1 MTGATSSRVGTVD
14 NVPRLLAGL
23 SLLHLLIWTA
33 VPTLV
38 TTNAPFEVVRAVAYG
53 HEWQMGYRTGPPLV
67 PWLLEGIVELAG
79 TRLWPF
85 FLSAQLCLVFT
96 FVIVWKL
103 ARRFCGPWGAFAAVL
118 AVEGVYFASNASPEL
133 NPSVVQMPLAALFG
147 WRLHSALVGKR
158 MIDWIIVGFSLGLG
172 LWASY
177 SMAAYVAVL
186 AVVPWFSRWRGL
198 SWAGV
203 GLATAVAAALIL
215 PHVAWLADGGLDQI
229 VGRVGEHRHPIGGQ
243 AGVGV
248 IALPVL
254 GRFLA
259 TLPFWL
265 IAATLLAWHRHGIAI
280 EPSSEVGDADR
291 RVALALAICPV
302 VALVVFIGITGRG
315 FDRMLDGGIWCFMG
329 LAIVIGWRPVISAE
343 RVKWF
348 GLSWAFVF
356 LLPVFSFTMTHT
368 VGLLVSKRELKAHF
382 PGALVARTVTD
393 EWRRLSGRPLRYVV
407 GSGWLAGNVGLYSA
421 DRPTVFVRAD
431 PRRNPWVDLHDLAEE
446 GAVLIWS
453 VEKDGADIPEELS
466 RVFPAAVRQPVIEV
480 HVLSRR
486 YEIGWAMAR

>member
-1 MTGATSSRVGTVD
+1 MTGVASSRAGTIE

-38 TTNAPFEVVRAVAYG
+38 TSNAPFEVVRAVAYG

-103 ARRFCGPWGAFAAVL
+103 ARRFCGPWAAFAAVL
-118 AVEGVYFASNASPEL
+118 AVEGAYFASNSSPEL

-147 WRLHSALVGKR
+147 WRLHCALAGKR
-158 MIDWIIVGFSLGLG
+158 MIDWIVVGLSLGVG

-186 AVVPWFSRWRGL
+186 AVAPCFSRRCGR

-203 GLATAVAAALIL
+203 AVAMALAGVLIL
-215 PHVAWLADGGLDQI
+215 PHVAWLADGGLELVVDARGLRDP
-229 VGRVGEHRHPIGGQ
+229 VGDQ
-243 AGVGV
+243 AGIGS

-254 GRFLA
+254 GRLLA

-265 IAATLLAWHRHGIAI
+265 IAATLLAWPRQGIAI
-280 EPSSEVGDADR
+280 ERSPDVGRLDR
-291 RVALALAICPV
+291 DVALALAICPV
-302 VALVVFIGITGRG
+302 VALIVFAAITGRG
-315 FDRMLDGGIWCFMG
+315 VDRMLDGGIWCFMG
-329 LAIVIGWRPVISAE
+329 LAMVICWRPVISAE
-343 RVKWF
+343 RVRWF
-348 GLSWAFVF
+348 GLSWALVF

-368 VGLLVSKRELKAHF
+368 VGLLLSKRELKAHF

-393 EWRRLSGRPLRYVV
+393 GWRDQSGRPLRYVV
-407 GSGWLAGNVGLYSA
+407 GSGWLAGNVGLYSP

-431 PRRNPWVDLHDLAEE
+431 PRRNPWVDLRDLADG

-453 VEKDGADIPEELS
+453 IEKDGVGIPGELS
-466 RVFPAAVRQPVIEV
+466 RLFPGAIPQPVIEV
-480 HVLSRR
+480 HVLNRR
-486 YEIGWAMAR
+486 YEIGWAVAR

>member
-1 MTGATSSRVGTVD
+1 MVD
-14 NVPRLLAGL
+14 DVPRLLIGL

-33 VPTLV
+33 VPTLI
-38 TTNAPFEVVRAVAYG
+38 TTNASFEVVRAIAYG

-67 PWLLEGIVELAG
+67 PWLLEAIVELAG

-118 AVEGVYFASNASPEL
+118 AVEGVYFASTSLPEL
-133 NPSVVQMPLAALFG
+133 NPGVIQMPIAALFG
-147 WRLHSALVGKR
+147 WRLHRALTGNR
-158 MIDWIIVGFSLGLG
+158 MADWIIVGFSLGLG

-186 AVVPWFSRWRGL
+186 AVAPCFSPRRDR

-203 GLATAVAAALIL
+203 ALAAAVAGALVS
-215 PHVAWLADGGLDQI
+215 PHFAWLADGGLDVVVDRSYELREP
-229 VGRVGEHRHPIGGQ
+229 VGAHAGIGG
-243 AGVGV
+243 

-254 GRFLA
+254 GRLLA

-265 IAATLLAWHRHGIAI
+265 IAATLLAWPRHGVAI
-280 EPSSEVGDADR
+280 ERSRAVSDADR
-291 RVALALAICPV
+291 HLVLALAICPAA
-302 VALVVFIGITGRG
+302 ALAVFIGITGRG
-315 FDRMLDGGIWCFMG
+315 GDHLLDGGIWCFMG
-329 LAIVIGWRPVISAE
+329 LAMILCWRPVISAE
-343 RVKWF
+343 RVRWF

-356 LLPVFSFTMTHT
+356 LLPAFSFTMTHT
-368 VGLLVSKRELKAHF
+368 VGMMLSKRELKAHF
-382 PGALVARTVTD
+382 PGALVAQTVTD
-393 EWRRLSGRPLRYVV
+393 EWRRLSGRRLRYVA
-407 GSGWLAGNVGLYSA
+407 GSSWLAGNVGLYSP

-431 PRRNPWVDLHDLAEE
+431 PRRNPWVDLRDLAEN
-446 GAVLIWS
+446 GAVLIWNT
-453 VEKDGADIPEELS
+453 EKDGRDIPKEL
-466 RVFPAAVRQPVIEV
+466 RRLFPEAIRQPIIEV

-486 YEIGWAMAR
+486 YEIGWAVAR